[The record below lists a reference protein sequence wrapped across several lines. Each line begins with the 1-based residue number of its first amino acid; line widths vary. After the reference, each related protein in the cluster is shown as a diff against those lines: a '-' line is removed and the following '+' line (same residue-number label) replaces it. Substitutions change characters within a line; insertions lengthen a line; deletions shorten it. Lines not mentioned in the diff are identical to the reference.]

1 VDIIPVEKGG
11 DKMLFHEAKQILEQH
26 KKDLLQLGVR
36 TLAIFGS
43 VVRDEA
49 TAKSDID
56 VLIDFDA
63 TKGLFGFASVKRFL
77 EKLLNCE
84 VDLVT
89 KKGLHPALKDQIL
102 QEARY
107 VF

>member
-1 VDIIPVEKGG
+1 
-11 DKMLFHEAKQILEQH
+11 MLFHEAKQILEQH

-43 VVRDEA
+43 VVR
-49 TAKSDID
+49 ID

-63 TKGLFGFASVKRFL
+63 TKELFGFARVKRFL

-89 KKGLHPALKDQIL
+89 KNGLHPALKDQIL
-102 QEARY
+102 QEAQY